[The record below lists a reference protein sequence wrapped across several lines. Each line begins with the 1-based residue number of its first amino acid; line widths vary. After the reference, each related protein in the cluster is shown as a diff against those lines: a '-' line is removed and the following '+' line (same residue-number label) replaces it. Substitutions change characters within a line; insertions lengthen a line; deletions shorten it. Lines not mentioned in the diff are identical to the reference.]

1 MHSLIG
7 LKATHTLAA
16 LVQDIKQSSSR
27 WIHEAVGVKNFA
39 WQPGYGAFTV
49 SVSNCDVVKEYIANQ
64 MEHHRTRTFQ
74 DEYVMFLKKHGVAYD
89 EKYLW

>member
-1 MHSLIG
+1 M
-7 LKATHTLAA
+7 
-16 LVQDIKQSSSR
+16 
-27 WIHEAVGVKNFA
+27 
-39 WQPGYGAFTV
+39 